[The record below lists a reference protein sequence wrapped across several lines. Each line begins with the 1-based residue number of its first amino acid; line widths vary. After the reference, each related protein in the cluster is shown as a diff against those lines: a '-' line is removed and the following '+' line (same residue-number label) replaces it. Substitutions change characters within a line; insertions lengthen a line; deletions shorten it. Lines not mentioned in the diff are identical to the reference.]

1 MQISLGMVIGLFV
14 NMLVFPAVNLNDVGR
29 QLSKYRSVL
38 ADHLSEVAEALT
50 ESWPPERDG
59 WASRSDA
66 LVSIS
71 GDLRAALHQADDTR
85 KVNPRDRIHHR
96 DLSADFKDLV
106 ALETIAFHVHDLT
119 EVLAR
124 AMLGT
129 PVDVELKPEL
139 RPSPSLALDAVA
151 AVFRDWDS
159 GNTDRTSYSAAADTL
174 ASLMTELDE
183 RRDSAPATSMGAA
196 TGSPWISLASSQP
209 CAPGSNSPRTAQLM
223 RRVSPF
229 C

>member
-1 MQISLGMVIGLFV
+1 VQISLGIVIGHFV
-14 NMLVFPAVNLNDVGR
+14 NMLVFPSLNLNDMGR

-71 GDLRAALHQADDTR
+71 GDLRAVLHQAHDTR

-106 ALETIAFHVHDLT
+106 ALETIAFHVRDLT
-119 EVLAR
+119 EVLAG
-124 AMLGT
+124 AVWGT
-129 PVDVELKPEL
+129 PVDVELKPKL
-139 RPSPSLALDAVA
+139 RPSPSLARNAVA
-151 AVFRDWDS
+151 AVFRDWDY
-159 GNTDRTSYSAAADTL
+159 GNTDRTSYPGAADML
-174 ASLMTELDE
+174 AFLMTELDE
-183 RRDSAPATSMGAA
+183 RRDSAPA
-196 TGSPWISLASSQP
+196 I
-209 CAPGSNSPRTAQLM
+209 
-223 RRVSPF
+223 
-229 C
+229 